1 MLRRVKKQC
10 SRMLLWL
17 LSIHT
22 WLIYSLATSS
32 TAKSATGSAVLT
44 PPRLACMPRGKHAMA
59 RGETH
64 ILVGPSVASEYRY
77 QVTVECRA
85 PLHCAA
91 RGYRYRTANL
101 YHDEWFS
108 GACITA
114 SNLGCRLDYRCMAQ
128 RKHMS
133 SEVCVQ
139 FWHQSFY

>member
-1 MLRRVKKQC
+1 
-10 SRMLLWL
+10 
-17 LSIHT
+17 
-22 WLIYSLATSS
+22 
-32 TAKSATGSAVLT
+32 
-44 PPRLACMPRGKHAMA
+44 MA

-85 PLHCAA
+85 PSHCAA

-101 YHDEWFS
+101 YHDEWLW

-133 SEVCVQ
+133 SEVSECSVLASIILLTISLCRSIAA
-139 FWHQSFY
+139 F